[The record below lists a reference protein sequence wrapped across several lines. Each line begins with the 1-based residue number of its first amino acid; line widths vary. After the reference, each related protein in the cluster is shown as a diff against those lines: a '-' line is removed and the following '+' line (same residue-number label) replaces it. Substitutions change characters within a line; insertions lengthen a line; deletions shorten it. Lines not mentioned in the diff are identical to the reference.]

1 MSEPG
6 TLSFPKAGRVHV
18 GSWQG
23 CRLSGPQASSMRRA
37 VPLLSLRALLT
48 LIPVMCD
55 AQASVSTGSP
65 LGHYLITIPA
75 GFSFQA
81 PYDAAW

>member
-1 MSEPG
+1 
-6 TLSFPKAGRVHV
+6 
-18 GSWQG
+18 
-23 CRLSGPQASSMRRA
+23 MRRWVA
-37 VPLLSLRALLT
+37 LLSHRASLT
-48 LIPVMCD
+48 LNPAVSRVLHVLPCD

-75 GFSFQA
+75 GFSFQT